1 MTLTQIRYFEMVC
14 VCGSMTKAA
23 EELYISRPVISR
35 ALHELETEFGAELF
49 ERTRTGL
56 ELTQS
61 GRILRNLFSEFSGA
75 YSAMLERIQKLEQ
88 YRVRRTLTV
97 GITTTTGKRFFPGLY
112 NEFHRLYPDIR
123 LNVTEL
129 PCNESRESVMEGR
142 IDVFF
147 TPAESEPVSMIGE
160 LRLYTSE
167 IIFCVSVSDT
177 MAALRNITIE
187 ETLERPVAAFISSMP
202 VEGYKNI
209 VLRTSQQDLLRKVVA
224 EGAAAAVLPLD
235 MVEDW
240 AGVVCIPFNPPRP
253 FTVKLIWNKS
263 VPHNSAF
270 DDFMSFIE
278 NYDISKL

>member
-1 MTLTQIRYFEMVC
+1 MTLTQIKYFETVC
-14 VCGSMTKAA
+14 FCGSITKAA
-23 EELYISRPVISR
+23 EELYISRPVVSR

-56 ELTQS
+56 ELTES

-75 YSAMLERIQKLEQ
+75 YSTMLERIQKLEQ
-88 YRVRRTLTV
+88 YRVRRTLNV

-112 NEFHRLYPDIR
+112 QEFHSAFPDIR
-123 LNVTEL
+123 LYVKEI
-129 PCNESRESVMEGR
+129 PCYESRASVQEGR

-147 TPAESEPVSMIGE
+147 TPAESEPFSMFGE
-160 LRLYTSE
+160 IELYKSE
-167 IIFCVSVSDT
+167 IVFCASTSGPI
-177 MAALRNITIE
+177 ASRKEITVE
-187 ETLERPVAAFISSMP
+187 ETLAFPIAGFISSMP
-202 VEGYKNI
+202 VEGYRNI

-224 EGAAAAVLPLD
+224 EGAASAVLPLD

-240 AGVVCIPFNPPRP
+240 AGVACIPFNPPRP

-270 DDFMSFIE
+270 DDFMDFVE
-278 NYDISKL
+278 KYDVSKL